1 MFDRLKTLVQSWIPV
16 RRITLYN
23 TLTEPNFR
31 ASSLDVESLHA
42 ALRQAECGDVR
53 ELFAIYRDAL
63 LSDPHIQSEF
73 SKRKLVLIG
82 NTFSILPEDKN
93 APDDVKAGAAVEQM
107 IKRVPG
113 WLRALGH
120 LQDSV
125 LWPVSVVEKIYCAEK
140 GGYRLAELCPVP
152 HELLDFRTGAL
163 RIRSTDAAG
172 NPSSET
178 SYPDERRY
186 LIHRSHLL
194 TTPDHWGGP
203 MRAILFWWLLGVMDR
218 DWWARFLDRYGSPFL
233 VGKYDQPDDQSRTTL
248 ERAFS
253 AAVKIGGLVVSKDTD
268 VEIKQAAS
276 QSAGEAFEKFYTI
289 SRREISKLI
298 VGQTL
303 SAEAQSTGLGDGVAT
318 AHADVR
324 DDYRQFD
331 AKVLGE
337 TVRDQLF
344 RQFLQING
352 IPGEVPQIS
361 WGSVSSTEAKA
372 TGELISSLSQAGL
385 RVTED
390 GLSALSEKLGLP
402 VERSAPAV
410 GQNLPLALSVTPM
423 SRLDRAESALD
434 GIARS
439 GSAPLAQ
446 AFRGTLAPVRQ
457 MILDSSSP
465 DDLHKRILQ
474 GYSDWPAGK
483 VAQII
488 EQALI
493 AFTANGVA
501 R

>member
-1 MFDRLKTLVQSWIPV
+1 MLDRLKSLVQSWIPV
-16 RRITLYN
+16 RRVTVYN
-23 TLTEPNFR
+23 TLSEPSYKAAF
-31 ASSLDVESLHA
+31 LDVDSLHD
-42 ALRQAECGDVR
+42 ALRQAEGGNVR
-53 ELFAIYRDAL
+53 ELYGIYRDAL

-82 NTFSILPEDKN
+82 NTFSVL
-93 APDDVKAGAAVEQM
+93 PDDKKIADDEAAANSVEQM

-125 LWPVSVVEKIYCAEK
+125 LWPVSVVEKIYHPQK
-140 GGYRLAELCPVP
+140 GGYKLAELCPVP
-152 HELLDFRTGAL
+152 HELLDFRSGTL
-163 RIRSTDAAG
+163 QIRGTDAAG
-172 NPSSET
+172 NPT
-178 SYPDERRY
+178 NDAVAPDPRRY
-186 LIHRSHLL
+186 IIHRSHLL

-203 MRAILFWWLLGVMDR
+203 MRSILFWWLLGVMDR
-218 DWWARFLDRYGSPFL
+218 DWWSRFLDRYGSPFL
-233 VGKYDQPDDQSRTTL
+233 VGKYDQNDDQSRTML

-253 AAVKIGGLVVSKDTD
+253 AAVKIGGLVISKVTEVD
-268 VEIKQAAS
+268 IKQAAS
-276 QSAGEAFEKFYTI
+276 QSAGEAYEKFYTI

-303 SAEAQSTGLGDGVAT
+303 SAEAQSTGLGSGVAN

-324 DDYRQFD
+324 EDYRQFD

-337 TVRDQLF
+337 TLRDQLF
-344 RQFLQING
+344 RQFMLING
-352 IPGEVPQIS
+352 IRGEVPQIS

-372 TGELISSLSQAGL
+372 TGELLASLSQSGL
-385 RVTED
+385 RVTDD
-390 GLSALSEKLGLP
+390 GLTALSEKLGLP
-402 VERSAPAV
+402 VERVLTPQASIAP
-410 GQNLPLALSVTPM
+410 LPLSVIPM
-423 SRLDRAESALD
+423 SRLERADSSLEA
-434 GIARS
+434 IARN
-439 GSAPLAQ
+439 GSAGLAQ

-465 DDLHKRILQ
+465 EDLQKRILQ

-488 EQALI
+488 EDALV
-493 AFTANGVA
+493 AFSANGIV